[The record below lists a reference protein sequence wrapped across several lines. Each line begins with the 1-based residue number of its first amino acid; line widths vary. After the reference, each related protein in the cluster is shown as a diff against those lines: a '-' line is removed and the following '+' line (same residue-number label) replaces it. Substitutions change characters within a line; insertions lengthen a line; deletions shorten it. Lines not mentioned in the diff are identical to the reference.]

1 MIWKVSIL
9 EKVNGYVNININ
21 VMIFGAYHAP
31 CQGEICCF
39 DNLDKAFGTCS
50 NYKKCLVIG
59 YFNAKISEPCI
70 ESFVYED
77 E

>member
-1 MIWKVSIL
+1 
-9 EKVNGYVNININ
+9 
-21 VMIFGAYHAP
+21 MIFGAYHAP
-31 CQGEICCF
+31 CQGDICCF
-39 DNLDKAFGTCS
+39 DNLDKAFSTCS
-50 NYKKCLVIG
+50 NYKKRLVIG